1 MGAGSPR
8 RTALFAQALTRLE
21 EALARPEDPIVRDA
35 CIQRFE
41 FTFELAWRA
50 IQERARVEGL
60 DCVSPRDCFRTGFR
74 LGLLRQDP
82 RWLAMVED
90 RNRTTHLYDDEVARK
105 VYRAL
110 PGYVELLKGLLARL
124 QEVERE
130 SAADQGGRGMEN
142 G

>member
-1 MGAGSPR
+1 MTATGPSR
-8 RTALFAQALTRLE
+8 RVALFAQALGRLE
-21 EALARPEDPIVRDA
+21 EALARPEDAIVRDA

-41 FTFELAWRA
+41 FTFETAWRA

-74 LGLLRQDP
+74 LGLLGQDR

-90 RNRTTHLYDDEVARK
+90 RNRTTHLYDEETARK

-110 PGYVELLKGLLARL
+110 PGYAELLRQLLASL
-124 QEVERE
+124 RE
-130 SAADQGGRGMEN
+130 SERRGGEEGGAPADA
-142 G
+142 

>member
-1 MGAGSPR
+1 MAAGGSR
-8 RTALFAQALTRLE
+8 RSALLAQALARLQ

-41 FTFELAWRA
+41 FTFEMAWRA

-74 LGLLRQDP
+74 LGLLGDDP

-90 RNRTTHLYDDEVARK
+90 RNRTTHLYDEETARK
-105 VYRAL
+105 VYGAL
-110 PGYVELLKGLLARL
+110 PGYAELLKGLLAR
-124 QEVERE
+124 VEEAERQ
-130 SAADQGGRGMEN
+130 SARDEGGG
-142 G
+142 GLA